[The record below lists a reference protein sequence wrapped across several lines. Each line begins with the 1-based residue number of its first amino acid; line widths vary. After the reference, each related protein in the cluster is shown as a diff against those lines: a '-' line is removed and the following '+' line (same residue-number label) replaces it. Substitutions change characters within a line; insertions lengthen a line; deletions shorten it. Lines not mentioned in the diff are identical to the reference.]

1 MCGSEMENKKT
12 EIATFAAGCFWHVE
26 DTLRHLS
33 GVIDAISG
41 YTDGTTV
48 DPTYEQVCRHNTG
61 HAEAVQVTYDPAKI
75 SYEKLLDAFWK
86 LHDPTTWHRQGPDVG
101 SQYRSA
107 IFYHNK
113 EQEQAAL
120 KSKTEHQKTLSQ
132 KIVTE
137 IKPAGTFYKAEEY
150 HQRYLEKNGRSSCGW
165 SGKE

>member
-1 MCGSEMENKKT
+1 MSKKT

-26 DTLRHLS
+26 DTFRHLP

-41 YTDGTTV
+41 YTDGDIV
-48 DPTYEQVCRHNTG
+48 NPTYEQVCQHNTG
-61 HAEAVQVTYDPAKI
+61 HAEAVQVTYDPTKI
-75 SYEKLLDAFWK
+75 SYEKLLATFWE

-113 EQEQAAL
+113 EQEETAL
-120 KSKTEHQKTLSQ
+120 RSKEEHQKKLSK

-137 IKPAGTFYKAEEY
+137 IKPATAFYKAEEY

-165 SGKE
+165 SDKKK